1 MNHGLMDLSVKS
13 KTIKLRKKKKKKKKI
28 FVNLSQT
35 KIYILAMSFVELYT
49 HFPWV
54 HS

>member
-13 KTIKLRKKKKKKKKI
+13 KTIKLLKKKKKKI

-35 KIYILAMSFVELYT
+35 KIFLKSMIHER
-49 HFPWV
+49 
-54 HS
+54 